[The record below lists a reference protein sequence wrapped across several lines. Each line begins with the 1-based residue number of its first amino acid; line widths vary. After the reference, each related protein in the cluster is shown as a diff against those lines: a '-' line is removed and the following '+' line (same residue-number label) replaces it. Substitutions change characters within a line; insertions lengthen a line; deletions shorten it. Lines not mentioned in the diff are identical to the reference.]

1 MNKCRAKRVDE
12 KLLKT
17 FTKEQLIDWHKINIK
32 LFESQKK
39 EIEKLLDEHKKGLK
53 ELLEVQE

>member
-1 MNKCRAKRVDE
+1 MIDE

-53 ELLEVQE
+53 ELLEV